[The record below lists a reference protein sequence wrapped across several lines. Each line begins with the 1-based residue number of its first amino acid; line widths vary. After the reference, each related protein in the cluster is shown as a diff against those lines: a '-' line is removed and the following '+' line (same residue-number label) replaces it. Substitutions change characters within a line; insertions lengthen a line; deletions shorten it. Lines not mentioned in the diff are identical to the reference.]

1 MEISKITFNGQT
13 LMDISNDTVKKG
25 KLMSGETAHAA
36 NGEAITG
43 TLDLNSR
50 TGFYVDENGL
60 LYFTY
65 KGE

>member
-1 MEISKITFNGQT
+1 MEISKITFNGRT

-25 KLMSGETAHAA
+25 KLVSGETAHAA
-36 NGEAITG
+36 NGEQITG
-43 TLDLNSR
+43 TLDLNLR